1 MKFLHPEFFLYMLP
15 PLVILFGLLLTQKE
29 SQADFFSEEVMDR
42 LRVAANT
49 LTLKARNALFFL
61 AGVFMIVALAE
72 PVMVDG
78 KSTIKQKSADVIIAL
93 DISNSMLA
101 TDLYPNRLELAKK
114 KAIET
119 IYKMQQNRIG
129 VIAFAKG
136 AYLVSPLSFD
146 HEAVAFL
153 LQNLQTSSITEQGTD
168 FMTLLETT
176 ASSSKYSKE
185 KYLLLFSD
193 GGDQKDFSKEI
204 AYAKEHHIM
213 VFVIGMGT
221 TKGAPIRLENGD
233 FMTYKGKIVITK
245 LNEKIAKLATQSG
258 GVYIQATNS
267 SQDIEAMI
275 KEIDASVTKKE
286 IQKKEIEH
294 HIPLFYIPLGLAM
307 VLVLIALSSMSKRSK
322 VHVPSMF
329 IFALLLYNSPE
340 AQAGLLDF
348 VDIKEAKQLY
358 EQQEYKNAAKKFQE
372 YAKSSQKATGYYDAA
387 NAYYRAKNYKEA
399 IKNYEKV
406 HTKDPKLMAKT
417 LHNLGNAYAQTQ
429 QYKKAIEAYKEA
441 LKFEDDKETK
451 ENLEIVK
458 KLLKKK
464 QQKKQNNQN
473 NQNKKQQ
480 QNQKNDSQK
489 KKSQNNDNKSSQKD
503 QKQQN
508 SDQQKSSNQ
517 QQKQKE
523 QKKQDSKNKN
533 GEKKQDSHKEK
544 MKKLDDANK
553 TKETKP
559 QIKMQHKEKQMSK
572 AEEKKWFKEINKDTK
587 TFMYRLYPKNNQ
599 QREDKDEKPW

>member
-329 IFALLLYNSPE
+329 IFVLLLYNSPE

-358 EQQEYKNAAKKFQE
+358 KQQEYKNAAKKFQE

-464 QQKKQNNQN
+464 QQKKQNNKN

-508 SDQQKSSNQ
+508 S
-517 QQKQKE
+517 
-523 QKKQDSKNKN
+523 
-533 GEKKQDSHKEK
+533 
-544 MKKLDDANK
+544 
-553 TKETKP
+553 
-559 QIKMQHKEKQMSK
+559 
-572 AEEKKWFKEINKDTK
+572 
-587 TFMYRLYPKNNQ
+587 
-599 QREDKDEKPW
+599 